1 MNKIVFIFLFIAAN
15 VTTAFSSVGLQWAS
29 RYNGGGNSLDW
40 SYAIA
45 MDPAGNVV
53 VTGYSTG
60 AGTGK
65 DYKTIKYNQAGAILW
80 EATFNGPINGGDYSN
95 ALTIDASGNIYVTG
109 RVDYGTSSDMV
120 TIKYN
125 SQGVQQWLARYIGAS
140 NLLDEGKSI
149 KVDGSGNVY
158 VGGKTTSSVTGIDCI
173 TVKYNPDGSE
183 AWVKTYFAS
192 GANEDYIVSIDVD
205 AAGIVYAGGCSV
217 GATTGQDLVVI
228 KYNPDGNEEWVRRQN
243 GAGNGGDAL
252 VTIKISPNG
261 SVVAAGYVYNGSEQS
276 HNTYT
281 IKYDENGNVLWQ
293 QEYNGLGSKI
303 DFATAM
309 TIDNNDF
316 IYVTGLTTQI
326 INSRPDS
333 NYATLKYDPAGHLLW
348 VATYDGPSN
357 SVDVSRTIFVD
368 NASNVYISGSS
379 KGVGSDD
386 YATIKY
392 NTSGAVQWI
401 MSYNGTGNS
410 NDYSSSVVADAQ
422 GNAYVTGRST
432 GSSTDFD
439 YATLKYGDIV
449 GVNPVSGII
458 PDKFGLYQ
466 NYPNPFNPSTTIKF
480 EIPERSGVSLSVYN
494 SAGIEVFQKK
504 FGDLQPSVYE
514 YSFTGLN
521 LPSGVY
527 FYRLNAGSFVSTKKM
542 ILLK

>member
-29 RYNGGGNSLDW
+29 RYNGAGNSLDW

-45 MDPAGNVV
+45 IDPAGDVV

-80 EATFNGPINGGDYSN
+80 EASFNGPINGGDYSN
-95 ALTIDASGNIYVTG
+95 ALAIDASGNIYITG

-125 SQGVQQWLARYIGAS
+125 SQGVQQWLARYIGPS
-140 NLLDEGKSI
+140 NLSDEGKSI

-158 VGGKTTSSVTGIDCI
+158 VGGRTTSSVTGIDCI

-192 GANEDYIVSIDVD
+192 GTNEDYVVSIDID
-205 AAGIVYAGGCSV
+205 AAGNVYAGGCSV

-228 KYNPDGNEEWVRRQN
+228 KYNSEGNEEWVRRKN

-252 VTIKISPNG
+252 VSVKISPEG
-261 SVVAAGYVYNGSEQS
+261 SIVAAGYVYNSPEQG

-281 IKYDENGNVLWQ
+281 IKYDENGNTIWQ
-293 QEYNGLGSKI
+293 QEYNGLGSKT

-309 TIDNNDF
+309 TTDNNNN

-333 NYATLKYDPAGHLLW
+333 NYATLKYDASGHLLW

-357 SVDVSRTIFVD
+357 SVDISRTIFVD
-368 NASNVYISGSS
+368 NAANVYISGSS

-392 NTSGAVQWI
+392 NTSGAIQWI

-422 GNAYVTGRST
+422 GNAYVTGRSM

-439 YATLKYGDIV
+439 YATLKYGEIV

-480 EIPERSGVSLSVYN
+480 EIPEKAGVLLSVYN
-494 SAGIEVFQKK
+494 SSGIEVFQKK

-514 YSFTGLN
+514 YSFTGLD

-527 FYRLNAGSFVSTKKM
+527 FYRLNSGSFVSTKKM

>member
-15 VTTAFSSVGLQWAS
+15 VTIAFSSVGLQWAS

-45 MDPAGNVV
+45 MDPAGDVV

-65 DYKTIKYNQAGAILW
+65 DYKTIKYNPNGAILW

-125 SQGVQQWLARYIGAS
+125 SQGVQQWFARYMGAS
-140 NLLDEGKSI
+140 NLSDEGKTI
-149 KVDGSGNVY
+149 KVDAGGNVY
-158 VGGKTTSSVTGIDCI
+158 VGGRTTSSVTGIDCI

-183 AWVKTYFAS
+183 AWVKTYSGS

-205 AAGIVYAGGCSV
+205 NAGNVYAGGCSV
-217 GATTGQDLVVI
+217 GASSGQDLVVI
-228 KYNPDGNEEWVRRQN
+228 KYNAAGNEEWVRRQN

-252 VTIKISPNG
+252 VSLKISPDG
-261 SVVAAGYVYNGSEQS
+261 SIVAAGYVYNGPEQS

-281 IKYDENGNVLWQ
+281 IKYDENGNILWQ

-309 TIDNNDF
+309 TTDNSNN

-333 NYATLKYDPAGHLLW
+333 NYATLKYDPSGHLMW
-348 VATYDGPSN
+348 VATYDGPNN
-357 SVDVSRTIFVD
+357 SVDISRTIFVD
-368 NASNVYISGSS
+368 NAANVYISGSS

-392 NTSGAVQWI
+392 NTNGAVQWI

-422 GNAYVTGRST
+422 GNTYVTGRSMGT
-432 GSSTDFD
+432 ATDFD
-439 YATLKYGDIV
+439 FATLKYGELV
-449 GVNPVSGII
+449 GVTPVSSVI
-458 PDKFGLYQ
+458 PERFGLYQ

-480 EIPERSGVSLSVYN
+480 AIAELTNASISVYN
-494 SAGIEVFQKK
+494 STGAEVFIKQ
-504 FGDLQPSVYE
+504 FGELKPSEYE
-514 YSFTGLN
+514 YSFSGIE
-521 LPSGVY
+521 LPSGIY
-527 FYRLNAGSFVSTKKM
+527 FYRLNAGKFVSTRKM
-542 ILLK
+542 ILIK

>member
-15 VTTAFSSVGLQWAS
+15 VTTVFSSVGLQWAS

-45 MDPAGNVV
+45 MDPAGDVV

-80 EATFNGPINGGDYSN
+80 EASFNGPINGGDYSN
-95 ALTIDASGNIYVTG
+95 ALAIDASGNIYVTG

-125 SQGVQQWLARYIGAS
+125 SQGVQQWFARYMGAS
-140 NLLDEGKSI
+140 NLSDEGKSI

-158 VGGKTTSSVTGIDCI
+158 VGGRTTSSVTGIDCI

-205 AAGIVYAGGCSV
+205 AAGNVYAGGCSV
-217 GATTGQDLVVI
+217 GAATGQDLVVI
-228 KYNPDGNEEWVRRQN
+228 KYNPAGNEEWVRRKN

-252 VTIKISPNG
+252 VSIKISPDG
-261 SVVAAGYVYNGSEQS
+261 SIVAAGYVYNGPEQG

-281 IKYDENGNVLWQ
+281 IKYDENGNTIWQ
-293 QEYNGLGSKI
+293 QEYNGLGSKT

-309 TIDNNDF
+309 TTDNNNN

-333 NYATLKYDPAGHLLW
+333 NYATLKYNPSGQLLW

-357 SVDVSRTIFVD
+357 SVDISRTIFVD

-422 GNAYVTGRST
+422 GNAYVTGRSMGT
-432 GSSTDFD
+432 ATDFD
-439 YATLKYGDIV
+439 YATLKYGEIV
-449 GVNPVSGII
+449 GVNPISGII

-480 EIPERSGVSLSVYN
+480 EIPEKSGVMLSVYN
-494 SAGIEVFQKK
+494 SAGIEVFMKE

-514 YSFTGLN
+514 YSFKGN
-521 LPSGVY
+521 DLPSGVY
-527 FYRLNAGSFVSTKKM
+527 FYRLNAGSYVSTKKM
-542 ILLK
+542 ILVK

>member
-15 VTTAFSSVGLQWAS
+15 VTIAFSSVGLQWAS

-45 MDPAGNVV
+45 IDPAGDVV

-65 DYKTIKYNQAGAILW
+65 DYKTIKYNPNGAILW

-125 SQGVQQWLARYIGAS
+125 SQGVQQWFARYMGAS
-140 NLLDEGKSI
+140 NLSDEGKTI
-149 KVDGSGNVY
+149 KVDAGGNVY
-158 VGGKTTSSVTGIDCI
+158 VGGRTTSSVTGIDCI

-183 AWVKTYFAS
+183 AWVKTYSAS

-205 AAGIVYAGGCSV
+205 NAGNVYAGGCSV
-217 GATTGQDLVVI
+217 GASSGQDLVVI
-228 KYNPDGNEEWVRRQN
+228 KYNAAGNEEWVRRQN

-252 VTIKISPNG
+252 VSLKISPDG
-261 SVVAAGYVYNGSEQS
+261 SIVAAGYVYNGPEQS

-281 IKYDENGNVLWQ
+281 IKYDENGNILWQ

-309 TIDNNDF
+309 TTDNSNN

-333 NYATLKYDPAGHLLW
+333 NYATLKYDPSGHLMW
-348 VATYDGPSN
+348 VATYDGPNN
-357 SVDVSRTIFVD
+357 SVDISRTIFVD
-368 NASNVYISGSS
+368 NAANVYISGSS

-392 NTSGAVQWI
+392 NTNGAVQWI

-422 GNAYVTGRST
+422 GNTYVTGRSMGT
-432 GSSTDFD
+432 ATDFD
-439 YATLKYGDIV
+439 FATLKYGELV
-449 GVNPVSGII
+449 GVTPVSSVI
-458 PDKFGLYQ
+458 PERFGLYQ

-480 EIPERSGVSLSVYN
+480 AIAELTNASISVYN
-494 SAGIEVFQKK
+494 STGAEVFIKQ
-504 FGDLQPSVYE
+504 FGELKPSEYE
-514 YSFTGLN
+514 YSFSGIE
-521 LPSGVY
+521 LPSGIY
-527 FYRLNAGSFVSTKKM
+527 FYRLNAGKFVSTRKM
-542 ILLK
+542 ILIK

>member
-1 MNKIVFIFLFIAAN
+1 MNKIVFIFLFIAAI
-15 VTTAFSSVGLQWAS
+15 VTNSFSSVGLQWAS

-45 MDPAGNVV
+45 IDPAGNVV

-65 DYKTIKYNQAGAILW
+65 DYKTIKYDQAGAILW
-80 EATFNGPINGGDYSN
+80 EASFNGPINGGDYSN
-95 ALTIDASGNIYVTG
+95 ALTIDATGNVYVTG

-125 SQGVQQWLARYIGAS
+125 SQGVQQWLARYMGAS
-140 NLLDEGKSI
+140 NLSDEGKTI

-158 VGGKTTSSVTGIDCI
+158 VGGRTTSSVTGIDCI

-183 AWVKTYFAS
+183 AWVKTYTAS
-192 GANEDYIVSIDVD
+192 GSNEDYVVSLDVD
-205 AAGIVYAGGCSV
+205 NAGNVYSGGCSV
-217 GATTGQDLVVI
+217 GATSGQDLVVI
-228 KYNPDGNEEWVRRQN
+228 KYNSAGNEEWVKRQN

-252 VTIKISPNG
+252 VSLKISPDG
-261 SVVAAGYVYNGSEQS
+261 GIVAAGYVYNGPVQS

-281 IKYDENGNVLWQ
+281 IKYDENGSILWQ

-309 TIDNNDF
+309 TIDNNNN
-316 IYVTGLTTQI
+316 IYLTGLTTQI

-333 NYATLKYDPAGHLLW
+333 NYATLKYDPSGHLQW
-348 VATYDGPSN
+348 VATYDGPNN
-357 SVDVSRTIFVD
+357 SVDISRTIFVD
-368 NASNVYISGSS
+368 NAANVYISGSS
-379 KGVGSDD
+379 KGIGSDD

-392 NTSGAVQWI
+392 NTNGAVQWI

-422 GNAYVTGRST
+422 GNAYVTGRSI
-432 GSSTDFD
+432 GASSDFD
-439 YATLKYGDIV
+439 YATLKYGEIV
-449 GVNPVSGII
+449 GVNPVSGTI

-466 NYPNPFNPSTTIKF
+466 NYPNPFNPATTIKF
-480 EIPERSGVSLSVYN
+480 EITEKSGVMLSIFN
-494 SAGIEVFQKK
+494 SAGAEVFTKE
-504 FGDLQPSVYE
+504 FGQLQPSVYE
-514 YSFTGLN
+514 YSFSGEN

-527 FYRLNAGSFVSTKKM
+527 FYRLNAGSFLSTKKM
-542 ILLK
+542 ILIK